1 MKTHLHSVTNKKHQE
16 LILEVKTK
24 NAAYLID
31 RYTSNE
37 PFISG
42 DGLVKLSLEIDLPEL
57 VKPTEHED
65 VKKGDE
71 KNSISLHKALVSLT
85 PSEASSKGV
94 WTWMALGFYWDYMRS
109 RWPIEDCGR
118 ELSTVQ
124 NHIMSHYLI
133 AGQNTRSFIRGGI
146 SRLWWYA
153 ELTYDNGDYANLAV
167 LLRQLDIASTL
178 LERTQG
184 RNPEL
189 RKVFFRVLLERKDE
203 FLSAGNTSRE
213 RVRFLAKKLNFFGSS
228 KLIDALTARELEET
242 MHRISEEAC
251 AKIV

>member
-1 MKTHLHSVTNKKHQE
+1 MKTNLHSVTNNKHQE

-24 NAAYLID
+24 NVAYLLE
-31 RYTSNE
+31 RYTSND
-37 PFISG
+37 PLLSG
-42 DGLVKLSLEIDLPEL
+42 DGLVKLSQEVDLPEL
-57 VKPTEHED
+57 VKAEEQD
-65 VKKGDE
+65 EVKKGDE
-71 KNSISLHKALVSLT
+71 KNSISLHKALKFLT
-85 PSEASSKGV
+85 PSEASSKGI
-94 WTWMALGFYWDYMRS
+94 WTWMALAPYWDYMRS

-153 ELTYDNGDYANLAV
+153 ELTFSNGDYANLAV

-184 RNPEL
+184 RNSEL
-189 RKVFFRVLLERKDE
+189 RKVFFRVLLQRKDE
-203 FLSAGNTSRE
+203 FLAAGNTSRE

-228 KLIDALTARELEET
+228 KLIDAFTAKELEET
-242 MHRISEEAC
+242 MNRISDEAC
-251 AKIV
+251 AKVK